1 MAMDRELE
9 AVDALFL
16 GVKCYEGLR
25 EADTYDV
32 RQEVDAVYQEICS
45 ILESSYGISQEE
57 AISITKL
64 DNVRYTKKL
73 KALVGELAEPEEA
86 QSGAAADN
94 PEEAPS
100 ADEDSLPDEDS
111 SAPEDILPEEEDMM
125 E

>member
-1 MAMDRELE
+1 M
-9 AVDALFL
+9 
-16 GVKCYEGLR
+16 
-25 EADTYDV
+25 
-32 RQEVDAVYQEICS
+32 RQEVDAVYQEICG

-57 AISITKL
+57 AISITRL

-73 KALVGELAEPEEA
+73 KALVGELAVPEEA
-86 QSGAAADN
+86 ESGSTEEDN

-111 SAPEDILPEEEDMM
+111 SVPEDILPEEEDMM